1 MNRKSQFYVE
11 LVNAN
16 KLMEFIII
24 SVILLFVSLCIVAI
38 FMLLNYIPSLWYLV
52 FLIVFLICLGFFGLS
67 RLHQFEYLTI
77 SFNEHSLIFS
87 SDKKPQIE
95 FSFQHIKSFSVL
107 EDKAYQELREQSF
120 QLCVY
125 DPTKRKD
132 IKIRF
137 SAAKRMQNISNSK
150 ENYIC
155 FVTFFDEFIKNVI
168 EPQLDLVH
176 KATITEVMLE
186 EHSVAVEYMRK

>member
-132 IKIRF
+132 IKIMF

-186 EHSVAVEYMRK
+186 EHSVAVEYVRK

>member
-16 KLMEFIII
+16 KLMEYITI
-24 SVILLFVSLCIVAI
+24 SLILLFVSLCIVGI

-137 SAAKRMQNISNSK
+137 SAAKKMQNISNSK

-186 EHSVAVEYMRK
+186 EHSVAVEYVRK

>member
-137 SAAKRMQNISNSK
+137 SAAKKMQNISNSK

>member
-176 KATITEVMLE
+176 KATITEVMFE
-186 EHSVAVEYMRK
+186 EHSVAVEYVRK

>member
-1 MNRKSQFYVE
+1 MNCKSQFYVK
-11 LVNAN
+11 LVNDN

-24 SVILLFVSLCIVAI
+24 SLILLFVSLCIVGI

-52 FLIVFLICLGFFGLS
+52 FLIVFLICLGCFGLS

-87 SDKKPQIE
+87 SDKKSQIE

-107 EDKAYQELREQSF
+107 KDKAYQELRQQSF

-176 KATITEVMLE
+176 KATITELMFR
-186 EHSVAVEYMRK
+186 EHSVAVEYVRK

>member
-24 SVILLFVSLCIVAI
+24 SLILLFVSLCIVGI
-38 FMLLNYIPSLWYLV
+38 FMLLNYISSLWHLV
-52 FLIVFLICLGFFGLS
+52 FLIVFLICLGCFCLS

-125 DPTKRKD
+125 DPTKQKD
-132 IKIRF
+132 IKIMF

-168 EPQLDLVH
+168 EPQLDLVN
-176 KATITEVMLE
+176 KATITEIMLG
-186 EHSVAVEYMRK
+186 EHSVAVEYVRK

>member
-38 FMLLNYIPSLWYLV
+38 FMLSNYIPSLWYLV

-137 SAAKRMQNISNSK
+137 SAAKKMQNISNSK

-186 EHSVAVEYMRK
+186 EHSVAVEYVRK

>member
-132 IKIRF
+132 IKIMF
-137 SAAKRMQNISNSK
+137 SAAKKMQNISNSK

-186 EHSVAVEYMRK
+186 EHSVAVEYVRK

>member
-132 IKIRF
+132 IKIMF

-176 KATITEVMLE
+176 KATITEVMFE
-186 EHSVAVEYMRK
+186 EHSVAVEYVRK

>member
-11 LVNAN
+11 LVNDN

-24 SVILLFVSLCIVAI
+24 SLILLFFSLCIVGI

-137 SAAKRMQNISNSK
+137 SAAKKMQNISNSK

-186 EHSVAVEYMRK
+186 EHSVAVEYVRK

>member
-137 SAAKRMQNISNSK
+137 SAAKKMQNISNSK

-186 EHSVAVEYMRK
+186 EHSVAVEYVRK

>member
-52 FLIVFLICLGFFGLS
+52 FLIVFLICLGFLGLS

-137 SAAKRMQNISNSK
+137 SAAKKMQNISNSK

-186 EHSVAVEYMRK
+186 EHSVAVEYVRK

>member
-16 KLMEFIII
+16 KLMEYIII

-52 FLIVFLICLGFFGLS
+52 FLIVFLICLGCFCLS
-67 RLHQFEYLTI
+67 RLRQFEYLTI

-132 IKIRF
+132 IKIMF

-186 EHSVAVEYMRK
+186 EHSVAVEYVRK

>member
-132 IKIRF
+132 IKIMF

>member
-95 FSFQHIKSFSVL
+95 FSFQHIKSH
-107 EDKAYQELREQSF
+107 F
-120 QLCVY
+120 QC
-125 DPTKRKD
+125 
-132 IKIRF
+132 
-137 SAAKRMQNISNSK
+137 
-150 ENYIC
+150 
-155 FVTFFDEFIKNVI
+155 
-168 EPQLDLVH
+168 
-176 KATITEVMLE
+176 
-186 EHSVAVEYMRK
+186 

>member
-16 KLMEFIII
+16 KLMEYITI
-24 SVILLFVSLCIVAI
+24 SLILLFVSLCIVGI

-52 FLIVFLICLGFFGLS
+52 FLIVFLICLGCFCLS

>member
-24 SVILLFVSLCIVAI
+24 SVIVLFVSLCIVAI

-137 SAAKRMQNISNSK
+137 SAAKKMQNISNSK

-186 EHSVAVEYMRK
+186 EHSVAVEYVRK

>member
-16 KLMEFIII
+16 KLMEYITI
-24 SVILLFVSLCIVAI
+24 SLILLFVSLCIVAI

-137 SAAKRMQNISNSK
+137 SAAKKMQNISNSK

-186 EHSVAVEYMRK
+186 EHSVAVEYVRK

>member
-137 SAAKRMQNISNSK
+137 SAAKKMQNISNSK

-176 KATITEVMLE
+176 KATITELMFG
-186 EHSVAVEYMRK
+186 EHSVAVEYVRK

>member
-186 EHSVAVEYMRK
+186 EHSVAVEYVRK

>member
-16 KLMEFIII
+16 KLMEYITI
-24 SVILLFVSLCIVAI
+24 SLILLFVSLCIVGI

-186 EHSVAVEYMRK
+186 EHSVAVEYVRK